1 MICYDV
7 TELVRRRG
15 VSPCGVSFEVVS
27 DPDLSEV
34 VKVSLLTS
42 LNAGS
47 PVFFSMRHG
56 RQANRQF
63 DFLDFLVDCVQQG
76 QLLPGDTLVLD
87 NASIHH
93 ADDILVPL
101 HMLMQAAQVRVC
113 FLPTYSPELN
123 PCELVFAQCKKYL
136 RYHRRMQYPFWYEIV
151 KGFAE
156 TTANHMY
163 NYYYQCIWNT

>member
-1 MICYDV
+1 MYLHFVGRFWKSSIV
-7 TELVRRRG
+7 TCIQHGKLV
-15 VSPCGVSFEVVS
+15 
-27 DPDLSEV
+27 
-34 VKVSLLTS
+34 
-42 LNAGS
+42 AG
-47 PVFFSMRHG
+47 
-56 RQANRQF
+56 
-63 DFLDFLVDCVQQG
+63 DI
-76 QLLPGDTLVLD
+76 LVLD
-87 NASIHH
+87 NAPIHKRR
-93 ADDILVPL
+93 AVMGMFVALL
-101 HMLMQAAQVRVC
+101 RAAQVTVV